1 MSGLTV
7 LLISVGCGVV
17 FFGVGS
23 FIGTRVAKAQKKRDE
38 VLKNGS
44 KHI

>member
-1 MSGLTV
+1 MSFLTV
-7 LLISVGCGVV
+7 VLISIGCAVV
-17 FFGVGS
+17 FYGVGS